1 MELASNVYNETNNLF
16 YRKALDKYFFNKEDI
31 KYNPKNIFKDLKKD
45 FKKLSEGDSDLAF
58 YEISLIRNYFL
69 DEIKTRDSNQDSDTF
84 FYIKKKISKRK
95 TMSYPSYTED
105 FFDVDF
111 FNGKILRQPGL
122 NFYNLTNSFISFDK
136 GKETNIK
143 KILRKEAEEKYAE
156 KLAI

>member
-1 MELASNVYNETNNLF
+1 
-16 YRKALDKYFFNKEDI
+16 
-31 KYNPKNIFKDLKKD
+31 
-45 FKKLSEGDSDLAF
+45 
-58 YEISLIRNYFL
+58 
-69 DEIKTRDSNQDSDTF
+69 
-84 FYIKKKISKRK
+84 
-95 TMSYPSYTED
+95 MSYPSYTED